1 MSQNET
7 DTLRSSILISALDLK
22 RAVQKDNLVL
32 LDVRFRPDGP
42 DGRDAY
48 RDGHIPGA
56 VYVDLPTELAR
67 EPKGFSGRRPLPEI
81 RDLQRDARSWGVNAN
96 SAVVVYD
103 DNCGLQAARA
113 WWVLRWAG
121 LVNVRLLDGGLAAWK
136 EVGGTVTQEVPRTR
150 PGDVDLSEGHLPV
163 LDADEA
169 ASLARSAILLNLRG
183 TDAYVGRAREPG
195 KPAEGHIPGAISA
208 PTTGNLDSSG
218 RLANSSHLRKRFAAL
233 GVDGKQRIGVYC
245 GGGVAAAH
253 QALTLATLG
262 VEAALFPGSWSAWSA
277 DPSRPVATGSV
288 KG

>member
-103 DNCGLQAARA
+103 DNCGTPGRS
-113 WWVLRWAG
+113 R
-121 LVNVRLLDGGLAAWK
+121 LVGSPLGR
-136 EVGGTVTQEVPRTR
+136 VGQC
-150 PGDVDLSEGHLPV
+150 
-163 LDADEA
+163 A
-169 ASLARSAILLNLRG
+169 AS
-183 TDAYVGRAREPG
+183 
-195 KPAEGHIPGAISA
+195 
-208 PTTGNLDSSG
+208 
-218 RLANSSHLRKRFAAL
+218 
-233 GVDGKQRIGVYC
+233 
-245 GGGVAAAH
+245 
-253 QALTLATLG
+253 
-262 VEAALFPGSWSAWSA
+262 
-277 DPSRPVATGSV
+277 
-288 KG
+288 

>member
-22 RAVQKDNLVL
+22 RAVRKDNLVL
-32 LDVRFRPDGP
+32 LDVRFWPDGP

-67 EPKGFSGRRPLPEI
+67 EPKGFAAVDPC
-81 RDLQRDARSWGVNAN
+81 QRSATYSATQRSWGVNAN

-169 ASLARSAILLNLRG
+169 ASLARSAILLEIHGGLTPMSAEHGSRG
-183 TDAYVGRAREPG
+183 NQRKGISPEPSARRRQVT
-195 KPAEGHIPGAISA
+195 S
-208 PTTGNLDSSG
+208 T
-218 RLANSSHLRKRFAAL
+218 AADDWQT
-233 GVDGKQRIGVYC
+233 VVTC
-245 GGGVAAAH
+245 A
-253 QALTLATLG
+253 
-262 VEAALFPGSWSAWSA
+262 
-277 DPSRPVATGSV
+277 SV
-288 KG
+288 SPHWA